1 MPGSFTDSCLVCLY
15 LLPHLIVH
23 IIYFLAQILNAL
35 AVFQL
40 GKIREHSLVI
50 LQLLVQQLKGA
61 LVRGSVGNVF
71 KVLFAM
77 SGRHRKLIHFSAFS
91 LCSAL
96 AGMTQQSIQ

>member
-1 MPGSFTDSCLVCLY
+1 MPGSFTDSCLVCFY

-71 KVLFAM
+71 KVLLCNVRAAQEVNP
-77 SGRHRKLIHFSAFS
+77 FSAFS